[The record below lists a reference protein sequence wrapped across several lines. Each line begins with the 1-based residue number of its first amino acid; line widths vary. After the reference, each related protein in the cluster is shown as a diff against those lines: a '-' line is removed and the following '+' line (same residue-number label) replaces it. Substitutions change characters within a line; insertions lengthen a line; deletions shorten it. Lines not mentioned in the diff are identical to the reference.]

1 MIVPSQVTNAR
12 GIGRVVLVEF
22 ADYECPFCARHAQST
37 APSIKKA
44 FLDSGGIRHVFFN
57 FPLDSHPRAQK
68 AGEAAECAARQG
80 RFWEMHEL
88 LFADQSEG
96 ALEVSE
102 ITKRAAGLNL
112 DHVKFTHC
120 LESGETAEKVRVD
133 RALGKKLG
141 VSSTPSFFV
150 GTFDGNGT
158 ISLTKRINGAVP
170 YERFEE
176 VLQQL
181 LNSTGRS

>member
-1 MIVPSQVTNAR
+1 VPEPLGRGNAFHRDAAVLAGGRGRIR
-12 GIGRVVLVEF
+12 GIRYTSP
-22 ADYECPFCARHAQST
+22 ANASYRP
-37 APSIKKA
+37 
-44 FLDSGGIRHVFFN
+44 
-57 FPLDSHPRAQK
+57 
-68 AGEAAECAARQG
+68 
-80 RFWEMHEL
+80 
-88 LFADQSEG
+88 
-96 ALEVSE
+96 
-102 ITKRAAGLNL
+102 KRAAGLNL

-176 VLQQL
+176 VL
-181 LNSTGRS
+181 